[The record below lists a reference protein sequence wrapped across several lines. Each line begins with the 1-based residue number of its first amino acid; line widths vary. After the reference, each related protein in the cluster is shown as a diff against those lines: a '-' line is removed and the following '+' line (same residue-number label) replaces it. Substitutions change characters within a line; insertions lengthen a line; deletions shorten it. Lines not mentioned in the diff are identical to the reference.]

1 MKRSYVVR
9 IFLALWMSLFSNG
22 EQLIKVASFYGKYT
36 GVGDI
41 YKDIMTDATT
51 YINDDRGGQQIIPSG
66 DQVNV
71 IHQNLL
77 SNRVYEDQTLSK
89 SVYQICNDL
98 RSTLPSVV
106 ITPDDFCSKC
116 GGIGRVLGEAYSP
129 VFTLDQADGS
139 GAFKM
144 RPNLDDMEEMIT
156 DVIAHFKWR
165 AFIFLYEANVGIPLV
180 EAMGA
185 KAVKYEWS
193 MTPIEVEKDFEK
205 QAEELKKRFVKNILI
220 FTHEDTLEK
229 IITVAFETKLL
240 SNEYHWIFGN
250 LNPPITESFLE
261 QYYRHNMA
269 FLTRFKIVSNDLL
282 YYTSNAKPIKQW
294 KFRQRAAYDALVA
307 SSMAMKLHFQA
318 IGRYPAPVATCGTS
332 EKSTLEP
339 FIKQV
344 KFRGA
349 SGDVAFNEH
358 GDRVNYTVNIYS
370 GKDRFAQNLAGYFVQ
385 DTKSWEIANGEKWP
399 GKPGK
404 RTYMTPFRQ
413 SDARFI
419 KVLAVPGLLFGYCVH
434 CLGGYTEL
442 LTLPS
447 LNSHTLFKHIPVRVS
462 KKVLQLINCHLGPYF
477 IGKLAVFIC
486 KEQGGATIVKNT
498 ETFWTGIVSEVI
510 NPRSWDDLVFMIS
523 DLTETSMQLTWEH
536 IPTTGIQRYF
546 LILMQSV
553 TGETQ
558 SITVDA
564 GTVPQTFV
572 ETFNGLTPATEYLLQ
587 IDILTDGSTAAEN
600 FVGPN
605 TVFTRPYPPE
615 FTLITQTA
623 ENAVRFEWLPPTMG
637 DFDGFLLELSSA
649 HELIF
654 IEKDQFF
661 YEVSELIS
669 SVEYEFGLYCYAGLV
684 DPANYVSSSLGTT
697 DFVPFAPIGGNV
709 RIDSITSSSLN
720 VLWDA
725 IPDAGSYLVTLV
737 DANNQFVNGLTV
749 DGQTTQLAFPG
760 LDPSTTYEARV
771 EVVLDGVSFY
781 AGENLATTLP
791 VGDPSGV
798 VNVLSTTKDTITIDY
813 TEIQGATSYQIIFV
827 DETGATRML
836 TSAGSPFTIPGLD
849 PATEYIIQVNG
860 LVGGQTQLVGTT
872 AGTTGP
878 YPPEFTL
885 ITQTAE
891 NTVRFEWLP
900 PTMGDFD
907 GFLLVLSSEH
917 EPIFIE
923 KDQFFYEVSELIS
936 SVEYEFGLY
945 CYAGLVDPANYVSS
959 NLGPTDFV
967 PFAPIDGNVRIDSI
981 TSSSL
986 NVLWDAIPDAES
998 YLVTLVDA
1006 NNQFV
1011 NGLTVDGQT
1020 TQLAFPG
1027 LDPSTTYE
1035 ARVEVVLDGVSFYAG
1050 ENLATTLPV
1059 GIPSGV
1065 VNVLSTTKD
1074 TITIDYTEI
1083 QGATSYQVIF
1093 VDETGATRMLTST
1106 GSPFT
1111 IPGLDPA
1118 TEYNIQVN
1126 GLVGGQTQLVGTT
1139 AGTTGVILNCPERSV
1154 IVTMNN
1160 LSTSVFWP
1168 EPITSLGSK
1177 PLDVTSNYES
1187 GDKFLV
1193 GNTKVKYRFQNL
1205 QCVFTVTVQEKEQ
1218 DSTPPSV
1225 YNCTKDEVT
1234 VAVKSL
1240 QDNVTISLTEPYAE
1254 DDSCDPVMEPPFF
1267 MEKGW
1272 EALRYPNEKYN
1283 FEETDLNEERYEGYS
1298 WELLKEVKK
1307 FFEEEM
1313 EIPFDFQVTLMSPG
1327 QYGSLDLSTGEWD
1340 GMIRELIDGDADL
1353 AIGSLTKNGA
1363 REKDIDFTASW
1374 YGSHLKVA
1382 ILHPSW
1388 TFEYPFALVYPYHL
1402 TAWFALLV
1410 TFLVIVLAVFCLGR
1424 FSPYEYRRLASRGE
1438 ASEEEG
1444 ETFSFF
1450 DSIWFLLSTGFWQ
1463 SYIRG
1468 PRSWSL
1474 RILSAFWFY
1483 FALCIIFLYSEN
1495 VNSVFKFSKTAIKI
1509 KDVQDLL
1516 SNDVIDFG
1524 AVRNSPSYDF
1534 YRYNKGQYRMVFDRM
1549 LNSEKNLLED
1559 SIEQAIYRIRRQW
1572 DGRYA
1577 VLGEERILNYAAAR
1591 KPCRIFVTGKTLGK
1605 ISFSFATPS
1614 GSPLLDQLSY
1624 AIKSLK
1630 KRGNISRILEMK
1642 FSNSLHCEPDTLF
1655 EKETK
1660 KSFTIHDFQGMY
1672 YLMLTGIGAS
1682 VIVFGLEWLVFL
1694 LFFGKSSRPKQGIR
1708 RPGRP
1713 KGNNSQASVYG
1724 LEPSKSTAPDNA
1736 PTDWL

>member
-129 VFTLDQADGS
+129 VFALDQADRS

-144 RPNLDDMEEMIT
+144 RPNLSEMEEMIT

-399 GKPGK
+399 GKQGK

-419 KVLAVPGLLFGYCVH
+419 KVLAVP
-434 CLGGYTEL
+434 
-442 LTLPS
+442 
-447 LNSHTLFKHIPVRVS
+447 
-462 KKVLQLINCHLGPYF
+462 
-477 IGKLAVFIC
+477 
-486 KEQGGATIVKNT
+486 
-498 ETFWTGIVSEVI
+498 
-510 NPRSWDDLVFMIS
+510 
-523 DLTETSMQLTWEH
+523 
-536 IPTTGIQRYF
+536 
-546 LILMQSV
+546 
-553 TGETQ
+553 
-558 SITVDA
+558 
-564 GTVPQTFV
+564 
-572 ETFNGLTPATEYLLQ
+572 
-587 IDILTDGSTAAEN
+587 
-600 FVGPN
+600 
-605 TVFTRPYPPE
+605 
-615 FTLITQTA
+615 
-623 ENAVRFEWLPPTMG
+623 
-637 DFDGFLLELSSA
+637 
-649 HELIF
+649 
-654 IEKDQFF
+654 
-661 YEVSELIS
+661 
-669 SVEYEFGLYCYAGLV
+669 
-684 DPANYVSSSLGTT
+684 
-697 DFVPFAPIGGNV
+697 
-709 RIDSITSSSLN
+709 
-720 VLWDA
+720 
-725 IPDAGSYLVTLV
+725 
-737 DANNQFVNGLTV
+737 
-749 DGQTTQLAFPG
+749 
-760 LDPSTTYEARV
+760 
-771 EVVLDGVSFY
+771 
-781 AGENLATTLP
+781 
-791 VGDPSGV
+791 
-798 VNVLSTTKDTITIDY
+798 
-813 TEIQGATSYQIIFV
+813 
-827 DETGATRML
+827 
-836 TSAGSPFTIPGLD
+836 
-849 PATEYIIQVNG
+849 
-860 LVGGQTQLVGTT
+860 
-872 AGTTGP
+872 
-878 YPPEFTL
+878 
-885 ITQTAE
+885 
-891 NTVRFEWLP
+891 
-900 PTMGDFD
+900 
-907 GFLLVLSSEH
+907 
-917 EPIFIE
+917 
-923 KDQFFYEVSELIS
+923 
-936 SVEYEFGLY
+936 
-945 CYAGLVDPANYVSS
+945 
-959 NLGPTDFV
+959 
-967 PFAPIDGNVRIDSI
+967 
-981 TSSSL
+981 
-986 NVLWDAIPDAES
+986 
-998 YLVTLVDA
+998 
-1006 NNQFV
+1006 
-1011 NGLTVDGQT
+1011 
-1020 TQLAFPG
+1020 
-1027 LDPSTTYE
+1027 
-1035 ARVEVVLDGVSFYAG
+1035 
-1050 ENLATTLPV
+1050 
-1059 GIPSGV
+1059 
-1065 VNVLSTTKD
+1065 
-1074 TITIDYTEI
+1074 
-1083 QGATSYQVIF
+1083 
-1093 VDETGATRMLTST
+1093 
-1106 GSPFT
+1106 
-1111 IPGLDPA
+1111 
-1118 TEYNIQVN
+1118 
-1126 GLVGGQTQLVGTT
+1126 
-1139 AGTTGVILNCPERSV
+1139 
-1154 IVTMNN
+1154 
-1160 LSTSVFWP
+1160 
-1168 EPITSLGSK
+1168 
-1177 PLDVTSNYES
+1177 
-1187 GDKFLV
+1187 
-1193 GNTKVKYRFQNL
+1193 
-1205 QCVFTVTVQEKEQ
+1205 
-1218 DSTPPSV
+1218 
-1225 YNCTKDEVT
+1225 
-1234 VAVKSL
+1234 
-1240 QDNVTISLTEPYAE
+1240 
-1254 DDSCDPVMEPPFF
+1254 EPPFF

-1410 TFLVIVLAVFCLGR
+1410 TFSVIVLAVFCLGR

-1682 VIVFGLEWLVFL
+1682 VIVFVLEWLVFL
-1694 LFFGKSSRPKQGIR
+1694 LFFSKSSRPKRGIR